1 MIERPVIDPRP
12 RWAGVDAA
20 RGLAVLGMIAAH
32 TVPRP
37 GGLGAEE
44 LVVDGRP
51 SLLFALVAGVSLG
64 LMTGQDAP
72 PPAGA
77 RSEPRLRLVIRALA
91 LVAAGSLLWLLPH
104 GIAVILDYYGVMF
117 LLMVPLLFLP
127 RAALAILG
135 VATLVL
141 APALRDAVVRAGAPA
156 QEPAATLVDYLLT
169 GWYPALL
176 WVPVLVAGLLAARSG
191 LARPRVRIALVLGG
205 ATASLAGYG
214 AGALLPRLP
223 ASAGLDLDAVTA
235 EAHSG
240 TVAELLG
247 SGGLA
252 AVILGLL
259 LLALDPVGRGAGVGV
274 RRGRRIVVLRR
285 ILEPLRALGRVA
297 LTVYVGHV
305 LVIAALSP
313 LGGAGRFEGLV
324 GWGILILLSVAGVA
338 VGLACEALGRR
349 GPLEAALSGL
359 AALPFR
365 PARVQD

>member
-1 MIERPVIDPRP
+1 
-12 RWAGVDAA
+12 
-20 RGLAVLGMIAAH
+20 MIAAH

-72 PPAGA
+72 PPVGA

-91 LVAAGSLLWLLPH
+91 LLAAGVLLWLLPH

-127 RAALAILG
+127 RMALALVG
-135 VATLVL
+135 AAVLVA
-141 APALRDAVVRAGAPA
+141 APAVRDAVVRAGAPG
-156 QEPAATLVDYLLT
+156 QEPAATAVDYLLT

-176 WVPVLVAGLLAARSG
+176 WVPVLAVGLLAARSG
-191 LARPRVRIALVLGG
+191 LGRPRVRLALVLGG
-205 ATASLAGYG
+205 ATASVAGYG
-214 AGALLPRLP
+214 AGALLPRIP
-223 ASAGLDLDAVTA
+223 SGAGLGLDGVTA

-240 TVAELLG
+240 TIAELLG

-252 AVILGLL
+252 AVVLGLVL
-259 LLALDPVGRGAGVGV
+259 MALDPARPAAPAAPTGAA
-274 RRGRRIVVLRR
+274 RAFRIL
-285 ILEPLRALGRVA
+285 LEPLRALGRVA

-313 LGGAGRFEGLV
+313 LGGAGRFEGIV
-324 GWGILILLSVAGVA
+324 GWGILIVLSVAGVA

-365 PARVQD
+365 SARVTD

>member
-1 MIERPVIDPRP
+1 
-12 RWAGVDAA
+12 
-20 RGLAVLGMIAAH
+20 MIAAH

-51 SLLFALVAGVSLG
+51 SLLFALVAGVALG

-91 LVAAGSLLWLLPH
+91 LLAAGILLWLLPH

-127 RAALAILG
+127 RWGLALVAAAVLA
-135 VATLVL
+135 V
-141 APALRDAVVRAGAPA
+141 APALRDAVVRAGAPEH
-156 QEPAATLVDYLLT
+156 EPAATVVDYLLT

-176 WVPVLVAGLLAARSG
+176 WVPVLAVGLLAARSG
-191 LARPRVRIALVLGG
+191 LARRRVRLALVLGG
-205 ATASLAGYG
+205 ATASVAGYG
-214 AGALLPRLP
+214 AGALLPRIP
-223 ASAGLDLDAVTA
+223 TGAGLGLGLGDVTA

-240 TVAELLG
+240 TIAELLG

-252 AVILGLL
+252 AAVLGLL
-259 LLALDPVGRGAGVGV
+259 LIALDPVGPARIERGAG
-274 RRGRRIVVLRR
+274 RGATALRLV
-285 ILEPLRALGRVA
+285 LEPLRALGLVA

-313 LGGAGRFEGLV
+313 LGGAGRFEGVV
-324 GWGILILLSVAGVA
+324 GWGILIVLSVAGVA
-338 VGLACEALGRR
+338 IGLACEAFGRR

-365 PARVQD
+365 PARVTD